1 MIEAALAD
9 KIAYLPAEASSVSGM
24 SVKLIRLLCATD
36 ATFPAFNVG
45 RRVLI
50 PKREFANW
58 LQSQAEM
65 KIGMP
70 EHIKTGRKVR
80 K

>member
-1 MIEAALAD
+1 MVEVALAD
-9 KIAYLPAEASSVSGM
+9 KIAYLPEEASSVSGM

-50 PKREFANW
+50 PTREFADW
-58 LQSQAEM
+58 LKRQAEL
-65 KIGMP
+65 KVGMP
-70 EHIKTGRKVR
+70 EHIKTRKM
-80 K
+80 KK